1 MKKQLPLLILS
12 VIALAISACSTGYS
26 TYKHGDYYKACME
39 AIERLRSRPGND
51 KAQFVLSKSYPLAK
65 KTAEHE
71 IENAKIANN
80 ADMYDAMVYQ
90 YERINALAQAI
101 YACPKALEMIP
112 QPTEYIAELSA
123 AKQGA
128 AEQAYQMGIKAI
140 EANTLEQA
148 RVAFQYFNK
157 SNEYVN
163 GYKDVLTKIEQ
174 ARYYATLRV
183 VVQKPFTS
191 NRYQYSADFF
201 FKNLLS
207 EMSQVT
213 RNRFV
218 RFYSPEEAAAENMTN
233 PHQYIVL
240 NFEDFSIG
248 DVRETSNSTDMKRD
262 SVVVGTVKVNGKTYN
277 SYNTV
282 KAKFISIRR
291 EISSSGTL
299 SLRIID
305 AANNRDL
312 QFRNF
317 SGSYVWYTTW
327 GTFTGDDRALTDQ
340 QKRQCEQRPQN
351 LPVNQDL
358 FVEFTKPI
366 YNQTI
371 SYVKSAYSKY

>member
-1 MKKQLPLLILS
+1 MGIK
-12 VIALAISACSTGYS
+12 
-26 TYKHGDYYKACME
+26 
-39 AIERLRSRPGND
+39 AIE
-51 KAQFVLSKSYPLAK
+51 
-65 KTAEHE
+65 
-71 IENAKIANN
+71 
-80 ADMYDAMVYQ
+80 
-90 YERINALAQAI
+90 
-101 YACPKALEMIP
+101 ACPKALEMIP
-112 QPTEYIAELSA
+112 QPTEDIAELSA

-183 VVQKPFTS
+183 IVQKPFTS

>member
-1 MKKQLPLLILS
+1 MKKQLHLFILLVL
-12 VIALAISACSTGYS
+12 ALAINACSTGYS
-26 TYKHGDYYKACME
+26 TYKHGDYYKACLE
-39 AIERLRSRPGND
+39 AIDRLRSRPGND
-51 KAQFVLSKSYPLAK
+51 KAQFVLTKSYPLAK

-71 IENAKIANN
+71 VENAKIASN
-80 ADMYDAMVYQ
+80 ADMYDVLVYQ
-90 YERINALAQAI
+90 YERMNSLAQAI
-101 YACPKALEMIP
+101 YACPKALELIP

-140 EANTLEQA
+140 EANTLDQA
-148 RVAFQYFNK
+148 RMAFQFFNK
-157 SNEYVN
+157 SNEYVY

-183 VVQKPFTS
+183 IVQKPITS

-201 FKNLLS
+201 YNNLLS
-207 EMSQVT
+207 EMNQVT
-213 RNRFV
+213 KNRFV
-218 RFYSPEEAAAENMTN
+218 RFYSPNEASAENMTT

-248 DVRETSNSTDMKRD
+248 DVKDISESKDMKRD
-262 SVVVGTVKVNGKTYN
+262 SVIVGTVKVNGKTYN

-282 KAKFISIRR
+282 KAKFTSIRR
-291 EISSSGTL
+291 EISSRGTL
-299 SLRIID
+299 SLRIVD
-305 AANNRDL
+305 AQNNRDM
-312 QFRNF
+312 QFKNF

-327 GTFTGDDRALTDQ
+327 GAFQGDDRALTDQ

-366 YNQTI
+366 YTQTI
-371 SYVKSAYSKY
+371 SYIKTAYSKY